1 MKFIYPPDYFNINKI
16 DEFFEDEAIQ
26 LKNMGFSVAI
36 MNNKE
41 IEKGEYFYRGWML
54 NEEEYENLNDFIL
67 KNNSTLLTNKSNYFN
82 AHYLSN
88 WYDILKEYTPETII
102 TNPVD
107 LEKVLEDTEWEKF
120 FIKDF
125 VKSLTT
131 SEGSIA
137 NSKEEVLKVIKKI
150 EDKKGITGG
159 ICLRKVEDFVTE
171 SEIRYFSI
179 NGQILSPT
187 NEIPDIVNKINEL
200 IDLPFFSIDI
210 IKDRSGK
217 DWLVEI
223 GDGQVSDLKY
233 PWTTV
238 KFAQKIKDSL
248 KQKIKNKR
256 LLT

>member
-1 MKFIYPPDYFNINKI
+1 MKFIYPPDYFKINKI

-54 NEEEYENLNDFIL
+54 NEEEYENLHEFIL
-67 KNNSTLLTNKSNYFN
+67 TNNSTLLTNKSNYFN

-88 WYDILKEYTPETII
+88 WYDILKEYTAETII

-131 SEGSIA
+131 SE
-137 NSKEEVLKVIKKI
+137 
-150 EDKKGITGG
+150 
-159 ICLRKVEDFVTE
+159 
-171 SEIRYFSI
+171 FS
-179 NGQILSPT
+179 
-187 NEIPDIVNKINEL
+187 
-200 IDLPFFSIDI
+200 
-210 IKDRSGK
+210 
-217 DWLVEI
+217 
-223 GDGQVSDLKY
+223 
-233 PWTTV
+233 
-238 KFAQKIKDSL
+238 
-248 KQKIKNKR
+248 
-256 LLT
+256 